1 MRFRRS
7 SFATIEQVD
16 YNYFGGS
23 LTVIKMDL
31 KKVSSSR
38 PLGTLRLIT
47 VAVIVAQLQGSCSV
61 VGNVII
67 PSDTKLDSSVT
78 NNNTASSD
86 LVITTLAPSITE
98 KLGSTSEM
106 QSKLTTAGEE
116 ARRTTLK
123 PLIGMN
129 PIYSS
134 LREKDAD
141 LPESCA
147 DYEVKQLSH
156 IIHIKS
162 SLKLWFPRILY
173 LSGNQNRLCTFD

>member
-1 MRFRRS
+1 M
-7 SFATIEQVD
+7 
-16 YNYFGGS
+16 
-23 LTVIKMDL
+23 IKMDL

-147 DYEVKQLSH
+147 DYEVKGVISYHSYQKFPEIVVSSH
-156 IIHIKS
+156 IIHIY
-162 SLKLWFPRILY
+162 PETRTVY
-173 LSGNQNRLCTFD
+173 ALSINHIQSIKQNPG